1 MASKFYNR
9 ETARNI
15 QDNWRR
21 TQEEYDNMKTTIM
34 RDIVDYLKDT
44 RKAFTARELSD
55 EFGLSVRAISGLF
68 RYNRPNNISF
78 NKRRVTKKMVYLDEN
93 GEPVMDRVVVT
104 HSTVKEYFYEE
115 RNGGYNRY

>member
-9 ETARNI
+9 ETVRNI
-15 QDNWRR
+15 QDNWR
-21 TQEEYDNMKTTIM
+21 EYDNMKIAIM

-55 EFGLSVRAISGLF
+55 EFGLSVQAIAGLL
-68 RYNRPNNISF
+68 RYHRPNNITF
-78 NKRRVTKKMVYLDEN
+78 NKHRVAKKMVYLDEN

-104 HSTVKEYFYEE
+104 HSTVKEYYYEE
-115 RNGGYNRY
+115 RNSGYNRYW